1 MAKAMSCVILPPKA
15 DFCKKL
21 EYLMIREGYD
31 NKSLARKIGVH
42 SQMIANYVKGLN
54 KPRIQT
60 LRKLAKLFNVYP
72 EWLLR
77 TEEV

>member
-1 MAKAMSCVILPPKA
+1 MAKPMPGVILPPKA

-21 EYLMIREGYD
+21 EYLMIREGY
-31 NKSLARKIGVH
+31 NYSSLAEKVSVNRWTIGRY
-42 SQMIANYVKGLN
+42 IKGTS